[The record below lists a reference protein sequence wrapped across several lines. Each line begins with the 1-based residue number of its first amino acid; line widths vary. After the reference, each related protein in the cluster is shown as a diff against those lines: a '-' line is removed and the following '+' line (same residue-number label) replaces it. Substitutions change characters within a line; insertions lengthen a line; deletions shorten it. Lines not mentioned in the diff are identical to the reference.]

1 MRNRN
6 IEANQK
12 QQRKQLR
19 TTATTKKLEPQRV
32 STLSS
37 SFLYD
42 SDKNSA
48 KLLSLSLFLTEIL
61 TPETTKKTKWFGQQ
75 RQSYAEISI
84 YITSMKS
91 GTKKR
96 SRAVDLSK
104 RRVQIWQLTRVKKS
118 EKTKAKTHGWW
129 WRTSRLGF

>member
-1 MRNRN
+1 MN

-12 QQRKQLR
+12 QQQKQLR

-42 SDKNSA
+42 SDKNSV
-48 KLLSLSLFLTEIL
+48 KLLSLSVSHRDTK
-61 TPETTKKTKWFGQQ
+61 TWKQQKKTKWFGQQ

-129 WRTSRLGF
+129 WTSRLGF